1 MRGLGPG
8 GFHER
13 AARRLEREGDLS
25 GAVESYLEAGL
36 RNEAARVL
44 MLRADAEAS
53 LERRMAFFEQAA
65 AAAEDEAV
73 ARSAKARRAK
83 LFYDLVR
90 QKGTTIRSEILV
102 AAKQLEEA
110 SELIVAAEAFALAGD
125 AEGEIRCLTGAGAI
139 DRLEERLARDAA
151 AAKADSEQVLA
162 LKRVQD
168 LDRGAERRRALE
180 TARAAPADERV
191 ADLVREI
198 RQRIVRGPTARL
210 TVSGKRLDVA
220 LGDSVT
226 VGRGD
231 ATILVAS
238 PALSRIHLRLFR
250 GPSGEPL
257 VSDEKTRNGTFLK
270 GARLA
275 GPIPIG
281 AGLEL
286 RLGTDVP
293 CSLEPVGEGIAV
305 KLFDVAFVA
314 PLGPLRIGAFTVV
327 MEGEGEAAYVVL
339 ESTAEHP
346 AFRGSLELARKVE
359 LCLGDEIAAS
369 RGGAP
374 LLVVG
379 GGAEGR

>member
-8 GFHER
+8 GYHER
-13 AARRLEREGDLS
+13 AARRLEREGDLA
-25 GAVESYLEAGL
+25 GAIEAYLEAGL

-53 LERRMAFFEQAA
+53 LDRRMAFFEQAA
-65 AAAEDEAV
+65 TTAEDEAV
-73 ARSAKARRAK
+73 ARAAKARRAK

-102 AAKQLEEA
+102 AAKQLEDA
-110 SELIVAAEAFALAGD
+110 AELIVAAEAYALAGD

-139 DRLEERLARDAA
+139 DRLEERLSRDAA
-151 AAKADSEQVLA
+151 ASRAESEQALA

-168 LDRGAERRRALE
+168 LDRGAERKRALE
-180 TARAAPADERV
+180 TARAAPSDDRV
-191 ADLVREI
+191 ADLAREI
-198 RQRIVRGPTARL
+198 RQRIARGPTLRL
-210 TVSGKRLDVA
+210 VVSGKKMDVA

-257 VSDEKTRNGTFLK
+257 VADEKTRNGTFLK

-286 RLGTDVP
+286 RLGTGVP
-293 CSLEPVGEGIAV
+293 CSLEPVAEGISV
-305 KLFDVAFVA
+305 KLFEVAFVA
-314 PLGPLRIGAFTVV
+314 PLGPLPVGPFSLRT
-327 MEGEGEAAYVVL
+327 EGEESEAFVVL
-339 ESTAEHP
+339 ESSPEHP

-359 LCLGDEIAAS
+359 LCFGDEIATA
-369 RGGAP
+369 RGGP
-374 LLVVG
+374 PVLVVG
-379 GGAEGR
+379 RSAEGA